1 MEKVGISGRI
11 AGAFINSRLT
21 PLIVVASLIL
31 GVFAVMVTPRE
42 EEPQIIVPMYDVM
55 VMYPGASAKEVQE
68 RVTRPM
74 EGLLY
79 EIKGVEYVYS
89 ITRPGMS
96 MVIVRF
102 HVGED
107 TERSLV
113 KLYDKLMSN
122 YDIIPPGVSKPLVKP
137 KSIDEVPIL
146 TLTISGEK
154 YNGYQLRQVA
164 AEMANELKKDPDI
177 CEIAITGGQKRQLK
191 VAIDP
196 AKLRAYGISPLAII
210 DMFNTANTQMP
221 SGSFQKDNKEILVAT
236 GGFLKNAE
244 DVGNL
249 VVGTSGASAIYLK
262 NVATISDGPEDP
274 ANYVFTGNAAS
285 NDRPGADIHT
295 AVTISMAKKSGSNA
309 TAIANRAIAKTEQMK
324 GWIIPKDIDINVTR
338 NYGETAE
345 EKSNELLDHLMI
357 ATFSVIILIALTLGW
372 KESIVVA
379 VAVPVTLA
387 LTLLVTYIYGYT
399 LNRVTLFSLIFSIG
413 ILVDDAIVVVENIH
427 RHFKTGGASIQRAVM
442 AVDEVGNPTILATFT
457 VIAALL
463 PMAFVSGLMGPYMR
477 PIPVG
482 ASAAMIFSIL
492 IAFVVTPWMSFKVLR
507 NVKHADHAEEAG
519 GKAITTFYEKMLR
532 PLIQHRG
539 YRIAGL
545 MTVAGLLAVALLL
558 LPLKL
563 VMVKML
569 PFDNKS
575 EIQIIIDMPA
585 GTPLEETAR
594 ATRAIAEYVRTVAE
608 VRDFQLYIG
617 TAAPFNFNGLVR
629 HYYLRQQPNTADIQ
643 INLVEKGRRR
653 AQSHDV
659 AKRIRGPIQ
668 EIAKHYGANVKVAEI
683 PPGPPVLSTLVAE
696 LYGPDPTRQTQLAHQ
711 IKNIFETTPGVV
723 DVDWFV
729 EADED
734 KYLFEIDKTKSAIAG
749 VSPSAVAATL
759 HAFLG
764 GTPAG
769 LIHDSKSKEPVS
781 IFLQAPRDKRSGI
794 NELKGLTVISSTG
807 KLVPLSELVNIVS
820 TTEDKTIFHKNLR
833 RVVYVVG
840 DVAGKEES
848 PAYAILKMKDAVKAL
863 KLPEGYE
870 LTQHFS
876 EMPWLEKQY
885 SLKWDGEWQITYDV
899 FVDMG
904 IAFGA
909 VLVLI
914 YVLVVGWFKNFTTPI
929 IIMAPIPL
937 TLVGIL
943 PGHWIMGAFFTATS
957 MIGFIALAGIIVR
970 NSILLVDFMQHDW
983 KESGNL
989 ADAIIKAGA
998 VRFMP
1003 ISLTAA
1009 AVLVG
1014 SLVMLFDPIFQGLA
1028 ISMMFGAGSATLLTL
1043 IAVPLLYYEFYRN
1056 KKCPVDDCN
1065 KD

>member
-1 MEKVGISGRI
+1 MEKIGISGKI

-21 PLIVVASLIL
+21 PLLVAASLVL
-31 GVFAVMVTPRE
+31 GIFAIIVTPRE
-42 EEPQIIVPMYDVM
+42 EEPQIIVPMFDVM
-55 VMYPGASAKEVQE
+55 VMYPGASAKEVEE

-74 EGLLY
+74 ERLLY
-79 EIKGVEYVYS
+79 EINGVEYVYS
-89 ITRPGMS
+89 ITRPGVS

-102 HVGED
+102 NVGED

-122 YDIIPPGVSKPLVKP
+122 YDKIPPGVSNPLVKP

-154 YNGYQLRQVA
+154 YDGYQLRQVA
-164 AEMANELKKDPDI
+164 AEMANELKKDPNVG
-177 CEIAITGGQKRQLK
+177 EITITGGQRRQLK
-191 VAIDP
+191 VSIDP
-196 AKLRAYGISPLAII
+196 VKLRAYGISPLSII
-210 DMFNTANTQMP
+210 NMFNTANTQIP
-221 SGSFQKDNKEILVAT
+221 SGTFQKDNKEVLVET
-236 GGFLKNAE
+236 GGFLKSAE

-249 VVGTSGASAIYLK
+249 VVGTSGTSAIYLK
-262 NVATISDGPEDP
+262 NIATITDGPEDP
-274 ANYVFTGNAAS
+274 ANYVFTGTAPAHDKS
-285 NDRPGADIHT
+285 DADIRQ
-295 AVTISMAKKSGSNA
+295 AVTVSLAKKSGSNA
-309 TAIANRAIAKTEQMK
+309 TTIAKKAIEKAQEMK

-338 NYGETAE
+338 NYGESAE

-357 ATFSVIILIALTLGW
+357 ATLSVIILIALTLGW

-387 LTLLVTYIYGYT
+387 LTLLVTYVYGYT

-427 RHFKTGGASIQRAVM
+427 RHFKTGGASIKTAVM

-492 IAFVVTPWMSFKVLR
+492 IAFIVTPWMSYKVLR
-507 NVKHADHAEEAG
+507 NVKHG
-519 GKAITTFYEKMLR
+519 GRSEKTEGKTMLAFYEKMLR

-539 YRIAGL
+539 YRIVGL
-545 MTVAGLLAVALLL
+545 MSVAGLLMLTLLM

-563 VMVKML
+563 VTVKML

-585 GTPLEETAR
+585 GTTLEQTAA
-594 ATRAIAEYVRTVAE
+594 ATRAISEFIRTVTE
-608 VRDFQLYIG
+608 VKDFQLYIG

-629 HYYLRQQPNTADIQ
+629 HYYLRQQPNQADIQ
-643 INLVEKGRRR
+643 INLVEKGSRK

-668 EIAKHYGANVKVAEI
+668 ELAKRFGANVKIAEI

-696 LYGPDPTRQTQLAHQ
+696 LYGPDPVRQTELAKQ
-711 IKNIFETTPGVV
+711 VKEIFENTPGVV

-729 EADED
+729 EADAE
-734 KYLFEIDKTKSAIAG
+734 KYILKIDKTKAAVAG
-749 VSPSAVAATL
+749 VSPEAAASTL
-759 HAFLG
+759 RVFLG
-764 GTPAG
+764 GTASG
-769 LIHDSKSKEPVS
+769 LIHDDKSKEPVE
-781 IFLQAPRDKRSGI
+781 IYLQAPRDKRSGI
-794 NELKGLTVISSTG
+794 NELKGLTVVSASG
-807 KLVPLSELVNIVS
+807 KLVALSELVNVVS

-863 KLPEGYE
+863 KLSEGYE

-876 EMPWLEKQY
+876 EMPWLEKRY

-909 VLVLI
+909 VLILI
-914 YVLVVGWFKNFTTPI
+914 YVLVVGWFKNFLTPV
-929 IIMAPIPL
+929 IIMVPIPL

-970 NSILLVDFMQHDW
+970 NSILLVDFIQHDW

-989 ADAIIKAGA
+989 SDAIIKAGA

-1014 SLVMLFDPIFQGLA
+1014 SVVMLFDPIFQGLA
-1028 ISMMFGAGSATLLTL
+1028 ISMMFGALSATLLTL

-1056 KKCPVDDCN
+1056 KECPVEDCSEG
-1065 KD
+1065 

>member
-1 MEKVGISGRI
+1 
-11 AGAFINSRLT
+11 
-21 PLIVVASLIL
+21 
-31 GVFAVMVTPRE
+31 
-42 EEPQIIVPMYDVM
+42 
-55 VMYPGASAKEVQE
+55 
-68 RVTRPM
+68 
-74 EGLLY
+74 
-79 EIKGVEYVYS
+79 
-89 ITRPGMS
+89 
-96 MVIVRF
+96 
-102 HVGED
+102 
-107 TERSLV
+107 
-113 KLYDKLMSN
+113 MSN

-137 KSIDEVPIL
+137 KSIDDVPIL

-154 YNGYQLRQVA
+154 YDGYQLRQIA
-164 AEMANELKKDPDI
+164 AEMANELKKDSNAG
-177 CEIAITGGQKRQLK
+177 EITITGGQKRQLR
-191 VAIDP
+191 VLIDP
-196 AKLRAYGISPLAII
+196 VKLRAYGLGPLAII
-210 DMFNTANTQMP
+210 NMFNTANTQIP
-221 SGSFQKDNKEILVAT
+221 SGAFQQDNREILVET
-236 GGFLKNAE
+236 GGFLRNAE

-249 VVGTSGASAIYLK
+249 VAGTSGASAIYLK
-262 NVATISDGPEDP
+262 NIAAISDGPEDP
-274 ANYVFTGNAAS
+274 ASYVFTGNGAA
-285 NDRPGADIHT
+285 NVRGGPAIYP

-309 TAIANRAIAKTEQMK
+309 TTIAKKAIEKTEEMK
-324 GWIIPKDIDINVTR
+324 GWIIPADIDINVTR
-338 NYGETAE
+338 NYGESAE

-427 RHFKTGGASIQRAVM
+427 RHFKTGSASIKSAVM

-492 IAFVVTPWMSFKVLR
+492 IAFIVTPWMSLKVLR
-507 NVKHADHAEEAG
+507 NVKHAAHGAEG
-519 GKAITTFYEKMLR
+519 GKAMAAVYEKILR
-532 PLIQHRG
+532 PLIRHRG

-545 MTVAGLLAVALLL
+545 ASVAGILVLTLLL

-563 VMVKML
+563 VTVKML

-585 GTPLEETAR
+585 GTTLEESAA
-594 ATRAIAEYVRTVAE
+594 ATRTIAEYIRTVAE
-608 VRDFQLYIG
+608 VKDFQLYIG

-629 HYYLRQQPNTADIQ
+629 HYYLRQQPNTSDIQ
-643 INLVEKGRRR
+643 VNLIEKGRRK
-653 AQSHDV
+653 AQSHDI
-659 AKRIRGPIQ
+659 AKRIRGPIR
-668 EIAKHYGANVKVAEI
+668 EIAKRYGANVKIAEI
-683 PPGPPVLSTLVAE
+683 PPGPPVMSTLVAE
-696 LYGPDPTRQTQLAHQ
+696 LYGPDPVRQTELACQ
-711 IKNIFETTPGVV
+711 VRDIFEKTPGVV

-729 EADED
+729 EADEG
-734 KYLFEIDKTKSAIAG
+734 KYVFEIDKTRAG
-749 VSPSAVAATL
+749 VSGVSPEAVANTL
-759 HAFLG
+759 RVFLG
-764 GTPAG
+764 GMPAG
-769 LIHDSKSKEPVS
+769 LIHDNKSREPVA

-794 NELKGLTVISSTG
+794 NELKALTVISGTG
-807 KLVPLSELVNIVS
+807 KSVPLSELVNVVS
-820 TTEDKTIFHKNLR
+820 TKEDKTIYHKNLR

-848 PAYAILKMKDAVKAL
+848 PAYAILKMKDAVEAL
-863 KLPEGYE
+863 KLPEGYG

-876 EMPWLEKQY
+876 GLPWLEKRF

-914 YVLVVGWFKNFTTPI
+914 YVLVVGWFKNFVTPV

-970 NSILLVDFMQHDW
+970 NSILLVDFIQHDW
-983 KESGNL
+983 RESGNL
-989 ADAIIKAGA
+989 AEAIMKAGA

-1014 SLVMLFDPIFQGLA
+1014 SVVMLFDPIFEGLA
-1028 ISMMFGAGSATLLTL
+1028 ISMMFGALSATLLTL
-1043 IAVPLLYYEFYRN
+1043 VAVPLLYYEFYRN
-1056 KKCPVDDCN
+1056 RKCPVEECAEGR
-1065 KD
+1065 

>member
-1 MEKVGISGRI
+1 MEKIGISGKI
-11 AGAFINSRLT
+11 AAAFINSRLT
-21 PLIVVASLIL
+21 PLIVAASLIL
-31 GVFAVMVTPRE
+31 GIFAVMVTPRE
-42 EEPQIIVPMYDVM
+42 EEPQIIVPMFDVM
-55 VMYPGASAKEVQE
+55 VMYPGASAKETEE

-74 EGLLY
+74 EGLVS

-89 ITRPGMS
+89 VTEPGMS

-113 KLYDKLMSN
+113 KLYDTLMSN
-122 YDIIPPGVSKPLVKP
+122 YDIIPPGVSKPIVKP

-146 TLTISGEK
+146 ALTISGER
-154 YNGYQLRQVA
+154 YDGYQLRQIA
-164 AEMANELKKDPDI
+164 AEIANELKKDGNVG
-177 CEIAITGGQKRQLK
+177 EIAITGGQRRQLK
-191 VAIDP
+191 VSIDP
-196 AKLRAYGISPLAII
+196 VKLRAYGLSPLAIVS
-210 DMFNTANTQMP
+210 MFNTANTQIP
-221 SGSFQKDNKEILVAT
+221 SGTFQKDNKDIIVET

-249 VVGTSGASAIYLK
+249 VVGTSGTSAIYLK
-262 NVATISDGPEDP
+262 NVATITDGPETP
-274 ANYVFTGNAAS
+274 ASYVFTGNAVA
-285 NDRPGADIHT
+285 NERPGSTIHP
-295 AVTISMAKKSGSNA
+295 AVTISLAKKTGSNA
-309 TAIANRAIAKTEQMK
+309 TEITKQAIEKTEEMK
-324 GWIIPKDIDINVTR
+324 GWIIPADIDINVTR

-427 RHFKTGGASIQRAVM
+427 RHFKSGGASIKKAVM

-492 IAFVVTPWMSFKVLR
+492 IAFIVTPWMSFKVLR
-507 NVKHADHAEEAG
+507 NVKHTAHGEEEE
-519 GKAITTFYEKMLR
+519 GKAMMALYEKMLR
-532 PLIQHRG
+532 PFIQHRG

-545 MTVAGLLAVALLL
+545 LSVFSILMLTLLL

-563 VMVKML
+563 VTVKML

-575 EIQIIIDMPA
+575 EIQVIIDMPA
-585 GTPLEETAR
+585 GTTLEETAA

-608 VRDFQLYIG
+608 VKDFQLYIG

-643 INLVEKGRRR
+643 VNLIEKGRRK

-668 EIAKHYGANVKVAEI
+668 ELAKKYRANVKIAEI
-683 PPGPPVLSTLVAE
+683 PPGPPVMSTLVAE
-696 LYGPDPTRQTQLAHQ
+696 LYGPDPVRQTELAYQ
-711 IKNIFETTPGVV
+711 VKEIFEKTPGVV

-729 EADED
+729 EADES
-734 KYLFEIDKTKSAIAG
+734 KYIFEIDKARAG
-749 VSPSAVAATL
+749 VSGVSPEAIANTL
-759 HAFLG
+759 RVFLG
-764 GTPAG
+764 GMPVG
-769 LIHDSKSKEPVS
+769 LMHDDKSRETVE

-794 NELKGLTVISSTG
+794 NELKGLTVISGTG
-807 KLVPLSELVNIVS
+807 KFVPLAELVNVVS
-820 TTEDKTIFHKNLR
+820 TTQDKTIYHKNLR
-833 RVVYVVG
+833 RVVYVVA

-876 EMPWLEKQY
+876 ELPWLEKRN

-904 IAFGA
+904 IAFAA

-914 YVLVVGWFKNFTTPI
+914 YVLVVGWFKNFITPI

-970 NSILLVDFMQHDW
+970 NSILLVDFIQHDW

-989 ADAIIKAGA
+989 ADAIMKAGA

-1014 SLVMLFDPIFQGLA
+1014 SVVMLFDPIFQGLA
-1028 ISMMFGAGSATLLTL
+1028 ISMMFGALSATLLTL
-1043 IAVPLLYYEFYRN
+1043 IAVPLLYYEIYRN
-1056 KKCPVDDCN
+1056 KECPVEECSEG
-1065 KD
+1065 